1 MKFIKNIFSGIRWK
15 LTITYMLATLLM
27 LFLVE
32 VLIAVTAN
40 RYAYTSINFIYS
52 SAQTLSDSNY
62 ALASALMDPIDQD
75 YLDAWIQEKE
85 STFLAVSDRQK
96 APKESSSNNPGDNPA
111 SEHADSSLP
120 GQDTNTLIDLTP
132 KTVAFSASKSM
143 LSVVNAEGIV
153 AATNH
158 PGEFPLG
165 SSIFSTI
172 GEDEA
177 AMLTATMLAS
187 IPAPQ
192 FSVMEDE
199 VTTLILP
206 IRSMDEYYGA
216 IIAQYYAPTFI
227 EQVKA
232 AVAGFLPELPVFILI
247 SSGIGILFGF
257 LIASSFTR
265 RIDQMEATT
274 LQWGEGDFS
283 KKAEVQGN
291 DEISTL
297 AVSLNHMADK
307 FQKLI
312 EKEQMLATMEERN
325 RLARDLHDSVKQ
337 QIFAI
342 SMNLGA
348 VKSLLNSDL
357 QKAILQVDVSSRLA
371 QQALDEL
378 TTLINTLRPVQLG
391 DQSLQDAL
399 KEYLK
404 VWQKQSGVSV
414 VFRVDGGDASIAQ
427 EAEQSLFRVI
437 QEALSNISRH
447 SRATAASVF
456 LTFYKDHLTLQI
468 SDNGVGFDKKTIRH
482 GLGLQSMEERAKE
495 LGGTLKMNSTA
506 SGTTITIMIPRMGW
520 EKKNGDE

>member
-1 MKFIKNIFSGIRWK
+1 MKFIKSIFSGIKWK
-15 LTITYMLATLLM
+15 LTITYTLATLLV

-32 VLIAVTAN
+32 VLIAVSAN
-40 RYAYTSINFIYS
+40 RYAYTSINFVYS
-52 SAQTLSDSNY
+52 SAQSLSYSKY
-62 ALASALMDPIDQD
+62 ALAGALVDPIDQD

-85 STFLAVSDRQK
+85 SAFLMVSDHQK
-96 APKESSSNNPGDNPA
+96 APKDSPSGDVSSNPSDNLDKKLSPGR
-111 SEHADSSLP
+111 DS
-120 GQDTNTLIDLTP
+120 NTLIDLTP
-132 KTVAFSASKSM
+132 KTVAFSASKST
-143 LSVVNAEGIV
+143 LTIVNADGIV

-158 PGEFPLG
+158 PDTFPVG
-165 SSIFSTI
+165 SSIFSAI
-172 GEDEA
+172 NEDES
-177 AMLTATMLAS
+177 AMLAASMAAT

-192 FSVMEDE
+192 FSIMEE
-199 VTTLILP
+199 EITTLVLP
-206 IRSMDEYYGA
+206 IRNEDEYYGA
-216 IIAQYYAPTFI
+216 VIAQYYAPTFF
-227 EQVKA
+227 EQLKA
-232 AVAGFLPELPVFILI
+232 AVVGFLPELPVFILI

-283 KKAEVQGN
+283 KKAEIQGN

-297 AVSLNHMADK
+297 AVSLNRMSEQ

-312 EKEQMLATMEERN
+312 EKEQMLATIEERN

-348 VKSLLNSDL
+348 VRSLLNSDL
-357 QKAILQVDVSSRLA
+357 QKAILQVDVSSKLA

-404 VWQKQSGVSV
+404 IWQKQSGVSV
-414 VFRVDGGDASIAQ
+414 VFRIDGGKAVIAQ

-437 QEALSNISRH
+437 QESLSNISRH
-447 SRATAASVF
+447 SRATAASIF
-456 LTFYKDHLTLQI
+456 LTFYEDHLTLQI
-468 SDNGVGFDKKTIRH
+468 SDNGIGFDKKTIKH
-482 GLGLQSMEERAKE
+482 GLGLQSMEERVKE

-506 SGTTITIMIPRMGW
+506 SGTTITIMVPRAGW
-520 EKKNGDE
+520 ENKNGDK